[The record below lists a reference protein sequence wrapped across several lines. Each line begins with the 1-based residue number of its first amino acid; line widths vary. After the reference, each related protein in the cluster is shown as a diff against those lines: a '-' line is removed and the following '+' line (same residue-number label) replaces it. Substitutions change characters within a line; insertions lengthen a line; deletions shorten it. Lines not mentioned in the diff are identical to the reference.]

1 MKRDH
6 RVEPVRPA
14 VVAHL
19 FLVAAVVAATVGAA
33 TGVTRADSTPTA
45 STSTA
50 PAKRFVIE
58 PMHTFPSL
66 EMTHLGISTWRGKFN
81 RTRGTIELD
90 RTARTGRVE
99 VEVEVASIDWGLDL
113 MNEYSLRPDWLDA
126 AQHPVMRYVGAIE
139 FDDTRPA
146 ALVGELTLRGVTR
159 PLRLSIDHFACVPHP
174 LTKREL
180 CGADA
185 SGELHRADFGMT
197 QYADGELGRIR
208 FRVQVEANP
217 VEDPV

>member
-1 MKRDH
+1 
-6 RVEPVRPA
+6 
-14 VVAHL
+14 
-19 FLVAAVVAATVGAA
+19 
-33 TGVTRADSTPTA
+33 
-45 STSTA
+45 
-50 PAKRFVIE
+50 
-58 PMHTFPSL
+58 MHTFPSL

-90 RTARTGRVE
+90 RAARTGRVE

-126 AQHPVMRYVGAIE
+126 ARHPVMRYVGAIE
-139 FDDTRPA
+139 FADARPA

-197 QYADGELGRIR
+197 QYSDGELGRIR
-208 FRVQVEANP
+208 FRIQVEANP
-217 VEDPV
+217 AEDPS